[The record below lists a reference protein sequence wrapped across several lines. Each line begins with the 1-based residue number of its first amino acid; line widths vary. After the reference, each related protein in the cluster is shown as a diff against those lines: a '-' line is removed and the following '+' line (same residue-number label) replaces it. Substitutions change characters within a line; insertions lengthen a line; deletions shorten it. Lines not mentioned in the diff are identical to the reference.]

1 MKVILKNPEIGHG
14 PGRVLAGRSGKVYGV
29 SKYSTVHRC
38 QTVEM
43 SLDKFLSCSDDI
55 WRATGM
61 VLRRWWPVFVSEEAQ
76 GTPSAVA
83 EFADG
88 YALASDGKGIPDGA
102 SHAACLG
109 WGYAHGELHP
119 ADPLPEPVVPLME
132 PVDQIRVITT
142 TGHNESEH
150 LYQLAGMMRFGSFR
164 KWAKDN
170 EDVAPQGKVTKD
182 SLIAAILEKRVHDRQ
197 RISDAARTAVNA

>member
-14 PGRVLAGRSGKVYGV
+14 PGRVLAGRSGKVYGM

-43 SLDKFLSCSDDI
+43 SLEKFLSCSDDI

-61 VLRRWWPVFVSEEAQ
+61 VLRRWWPVFVSEEVTGA
-76 GTPSAVA
+76 PNAVA
-83 EFADG
+83 EFAAG
-88 YALASDGKGIPDGA
+88 YALASDGRGIPDGA

-119 ADPLPEPVVPLME
+119 ADPLPEPILDTPSTLR
-132 PVDQIRVITT
+132 QIADIIL
-142 TGHNESEH
+142 SEKDR
-150 LYQLAGMMRFGSFR
+150 LYQLAGTMRFGSFR